1 MKIADTPLRLLVKS
15 YGNGLL
21 TREQYLKIRV
31 ELLKKLSSKGVITQE
46 DLENFL
52 RIYQQE
58 ESSPPTKTSY
68 SASDWVI
75 IVLGFVAA
83 AVMVMILYS

>member
-15 YGNGLL
+15 FGNGLL
-21 TREQYLKIRV
+21 TREQYLKVRE
-31 ELLKKLSSKGVITQE
+31 ELLKKLSSNGVITHE

-52 RIYQQE
+52 KIYQQE
-58 ESSPPTKTSY
+58 EDAQPTKSSY
-68 SASDWVI
+68 SASDWII